1 MKRVINR
8 DFINCGLTGWCI
20 EVLFTSASC
29 FKEKNYKLIGKTSVW
44 MFPIYGMASVIKP
57 ISKKLKAYN
66 KPMVERGAVYTAG
79 IFLVEFVSGSL
90 LKKSNNCPWDYSSAK
105 YNIKGVVR
113 LDYAPL
119 WFVMGLIYEKI
130 LSKD

>member
-1 MKRVINR
+1 MDVSNI
-8 DFINCGLTGWCI
+8 W
-20 EVLFTSASC
+20 
-29 FKEKNYKLIGKTSVW
+29 
-44 MFPIYGMASVIKP
+44 YGI
-57 ISKKLKAYN
+57 
-66 KPMVERGAVYTAG
+66 YTAG